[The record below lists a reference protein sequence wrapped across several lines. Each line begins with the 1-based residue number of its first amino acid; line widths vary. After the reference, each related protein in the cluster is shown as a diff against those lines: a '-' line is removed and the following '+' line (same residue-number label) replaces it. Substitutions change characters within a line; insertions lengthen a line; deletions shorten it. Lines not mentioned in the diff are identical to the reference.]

1 MKVYEIIYV
10 YTAASEFKEQ
20 LQFSNHEET
29 TCTTLKMCNFPVPR
43 HETDVGHAGSPV
55 PGGGRGDAAR
65 CGVVVAN
72 GVSEPFRGA
81 HGLEDVLSVDA
92 VL

>member
-1 MKVYEIIYV
+1 MFDEK
-10 YTAASEFKEQ
+10 F
-20 LQFSNHEET
+20 
-29 TCTTLKMCNFPVPR
+29 TTLKMCNFPVPR

-55 PGGGRGDAAR
+55 PGGGCGGAAR
-65 CGVVVAN
+65 CGVVAAY

-92 VL
+92 VLQKGKLQPV